1 MLGIYKSDRDPRVPI
16 IRKIISNIV
25 SKTLFEFT
33 NVLVTVDN
41 TLVFTVLDTVLYTFH
56 LNNAP
61 VLQPISFN
69 YKMIEELGEDEYI
82 QDNMI
87 MIRLQKLYEYY
98 MNERN
103 CKPVVASDNELRG
116 NDQFEEL
123 LKLKT
128 DDGMKF
134 FKMNG
139 NTLGS
144 SYFVPVFTK
153 FPSLNKSDGIGINIM
168 DLLDGHLLIEMS
180 INKKKIG
187 GIINMYYRTLDVT
200 IRKRGI

>member
-1 MLGIYKSDRDPRVPI
+1 MLGIYNIDRDPRVPI

-33 NVLVTVDN
+33 NVLVTPDN
-41 TLVFTVLDTVLYTFH
+41 TLVFTVLDTALYTFH
-56 LNNAP
+56 LNNVP

-69 YKMIEELGEDEYI
+69 YKLIEELQEDEYI
-82 QDNMI
+82 QDNML
-87 MIRLQKLYEYY
+87 MMKLQKLYEYY
-98 MNERN
+98 MNEKTY
-103 CKPVVASDNELRG
+103 KPVVASDNELRG
-116 NDQFEEL
+116 NEQFEEL

-139 NTLGS
+139 DALGS

-153 FPSLNKSDGIGINIM
+153 FPSLNKADTIGINIM
-168 DLLDGHLLIEMS
+168 DLLDGHLLVEMN
-180 INKKKIG
+180 IYKKKIG
-187 GIINMYYRTLDVT
+187 GILNMYYRTLDVT
-200 IRKRGI
+200 RSII